1 MESARR
7 FYCSCVFL
15 CSMAGVVLAV
25 AENEV
30 RWLGGTQNLSTVM
43 KALVVCSTLLT
54 FFFLYQYYDAAVS
67 LRRLSGVRVGSG
79 VTLRSLRGAGL
90 LSEFAWELLVL
101 LPQPLPGLDLN
112 LSTISSGLGKIVV
125 YDVDSLL
132 VLAMFCRF
140 AYLPRYYGEVLSDL
154 RSEAALAVS
163 RMNSVTFD
171 NTFVIK
177 YVLANSLNCVV
188 LLTALL
194 IILFAY
200 MLMVFER
207 PVDAG
212 TLGHYANCIW
222 LIIITMTTV
231 GYGDEFPVTSLG
243 RVVAIMAALAAVIML
258 AITVNLVVSKLTLSR
273 SETKV
278 LDVSTPS
285 FYAVTEV
292 AHMRAS

>member
-30 RWLGGTQNLSTVM
+30 RWLGGTQNMSTVM
-43 KALVVCSTLLT
+43 KALVVCSTLVT

-90 LSEFAWELLVL
+90 LSEFAWELLLL

-212 TLGHYANCIW
+212 TLGHQLHRDA
-222 LIIITMTTV
+222 
-231 GYGDEFPVTSLG
+231 
-243 RVVAIMAALAAVIML
+243 R
-258 AITVNLVVSKLTLSR
+258 SR
-273 SETKV
+273 
-278 LDVSTPS
+278 PS
-285 FYAVTEV
+285 SM
-292 AHMRAS
+292 HASR